1 MSTIKRTLGI
11 VISLIMVCTSM
22 FTVFAVSN
30 DAAAAPERLCV
41 AESGDPADHLDVEM
55 SEDGEYFN
63 CYACRRF
70 CIKIEINEAVCD
82 VFSTD
87 PADHLD
93 IEMSEDGEYFN
104 CYACRRFYIK
114 IDVSVDET
122 TTEEDVSDDETTT
135 EEDVSDDETT
145 TEEDVSD
152 DETTTEEDVSDDETT
167 TEEDIYDDE
176 TTTDNDSTDDEDKID
191 SSDCHCICHHTNR
204 VSRFVYDLVQFIR
217 DLIGMR
223 SVCNSCGIIHTA
235 RR

>member
-30 DAAAAPERLCV
+30 DIVATPKKLCV
-41 AESGDPADHLDVEM
+41 TESGDPAYHIDIEMSEDGEYFNCYACRRFGIKIEANETVCDVSSTDPTDHLDVEM

-70 CIKIEINEAVCD
+70 
-82 VFSTD
+82 
-87 PADHLD
+87 
-93 IEMSEDGEYFN
+93 G
-104 CYACRRFYIK
+104 IK
-114 IDVSVDET
+114 IDVSDNET
-122 TTEEDVSDDETTT
+122 TTEEDVSEDE
-135 EEDVSDDETT
+135 
-145 TEEDVSD
+145 
-152 DETTTEEDVSDDETT
+152 
-167 TEEDIYDDE
+167 I
-176 TTTDNDSTDDEDKID
+176 TTDNDNADDEYKID
-191 SSDCHCICHHTNR
+191 SSDCHCICHHTNK